1 MSLSYL
7 ANSQNSPLSFRLS
20 PAEKEEFLVGVGMLS
35 TPILAAVRVNRDD
48 LIEVGGRLVGIN
60 LMVCE
65 TETLADYTRD
75 HGRPADTRTTL
86 TGAIIHVWDNVHFQ
100 GGAPKGTLYLMEF
113 ADVRGSAYTGGW

>member
-20 PAEKEEFLVGVGMLS
+20 PAEKEEFLAGVGMLS
-35 TPILAAVRVNRDD
+35 MPMQAALRANRDD
-48 LIEVGGRLVGIN
+48 LIEAAGKLVGIN
-60 LMVCE
+60 LIVCE

-75 HGRPADTRTTL
+75 HGHPADTRITL

-113 ADVRGSAYTGGW
+113 ADVCGSAYTGGW